1 MSVLPPDLPRLRTL
15 VTYLR
20 GELSRTEQAL
30 ASAEECDAATARK
43 QAQPA
48 PESPAWLVER
58 GIGVG
63 RLPVRVHTGDCWDT
77 RSRCTPAGA
86 DQIRALLAQG
96 IPACPH
102 CRPDTALRPR
112 VVVHPPD
119 AQGGRRVRT
128 DGEILGRALNP
139 RDLLEFLRRAGP
151 DPDSVRLDDPLLIEW
166 RGGGPAVWSSETE
179 GV

>member
-20 GELSRTEQAL
+20 GELSRMEQAL
-30 ASAEECDAATARK
+30 AAAEGRKAATVRK

-48 PESPAWLVER
+48 PEPEPEPEPPAWLVER

-63 RLPVRVHTGDCWDT
+63 RLPVRAHAGDCWDT
-77 RSRCTPAGA
+77 RSRCAPASA

-102 CRPDTALRPR
+102 CRPDTALG
-112 VVVHPPD
+112 V
-119 AQGGRRVRT
+119 
-128 DGEILGRALNP
+128 
-139 RDLLEFLRRAGP
+139 LE
-151 DPDSVRLDDPLLIEW
+151 
-166 RGGGPAVWSSETE
+166 
-179 GV
+179 